1 MKLLIAAVGKS
12 KQGPERTLFETYQKR
27 LPWALDVREIDDRK
41 TVGLPD
47 GKDREAKALL
57 ATVPKGGF
65 IVALDETGASIGSVD
80 LAKRLS
86 DWTSQGY
93 NPISFLIGGAAG
105 HGDDVRS
112 QANFILSIGKMTW
125 PHMLVRA
132 MLAEQ
137 LYRAWSINTGHPYHR
152 V

>member
-27 LPWALDVREIDDRK
+27 LPWTLDVREIDDRK
-41 TVGLPD
+41 TANLPD
-47 GKDREAKALL
+47 GQDREAKALL
-57 ATVPKGGF
+57 DALPKGAF
-65 IVALDETGASIGSVD
+65 VVALDEKGASITSPD
-80 LAKRLS
+80 LAKNIS
-86 DWTSQGY
+86 NWAGQGHSS
-93 NPISFLIGGAAG
+93 IAFLIGGAKG
-105 HGDDVRS
+105 HGQAVR
-112 QANFILSIGKMTW
+112 ARADFVLSIGKLTW

-137 LYRAWSINTGHPYHR
+137 LYRAWSIDAGHPYHR

>member
-41 TVGLPD
+41 TANLPD
-47 GKDREAKALL
+47 GQDREAKALL
-57 ATVPKGGF
+57 DTLPKGAF
-65 IVALDETGASIGSVD
+65 VVALDEKGASITSPE
-80 LAKRLS
+80 LAKHIS
-86 DWTSQGY
+86 NWTGQGY
-93 NPISFLIGGAAG
+93 NPISFLIGGAKG
-105 HGDDVRS
+105 HGQAVRER
-112 QANFILSIGKMTW
+112 ADFVLSIGKLTW

-137 LYRAWSINTGHPYHR
+137 LYRAWSINAGHPYHR